1 MFALLLV
8 EIETDPDWQTVDVDP
23 DLEVM
28 SLRADPDLQ
37 QWLGLYFSK
46 SVLRESVS
54 GSYLTVISHDASLN
68 PCK

>member
-28 SLRADPDLQ
+28 SIRADPDPQ
-37 QWLGLYFSK
+37 QCLGLYFSK
-46 SVLRESVS
+46 SVLRGSGS
-54 GSYLTVISHDASLN
+54 GSYLTVSHDTSLN